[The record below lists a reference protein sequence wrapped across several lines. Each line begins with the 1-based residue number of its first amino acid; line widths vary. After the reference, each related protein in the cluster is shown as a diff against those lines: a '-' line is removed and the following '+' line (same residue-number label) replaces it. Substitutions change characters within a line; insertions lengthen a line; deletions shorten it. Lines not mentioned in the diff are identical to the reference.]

1 LPRSPAG
8 SRRVGETACL
18 VSLATLGE
26 KAQATLRH
34 QEQMR
39 VLIVDDEPMT
49 RDGLRIALST
59 GEGVEVVEASSG
71 EEALE
76 AAPKLRPDLV
86 LAEVRLPGMNG
97 IELTGALRE
106 LVPDAK
112 VIVFARDE
120 SRASVSAAMQA
131 GVSGYLLKD
140 SSGQEVLEA
149 ARLVTEGKAV
159 LHPKITRDFIEA
171 AQMAGRDGDTAS
183 LSRREAEILQKVAN
197 GATTTVV
204 AEELGISPFT
214 VKTHLERIFEKLGVS
229 SRAEAVA
236 TAMRRDLI
244 E

>member
-1 LPRSPAG
+1 
-8 SRRVGETACL
+8 V
-18 VSLATLGE
+18 
-26 KAQATLRH
+26 
-34 QEQMR
+34 R

-49 RDGLRIALST
+49 RDGLRIALSA

-71 EEALE
+71 EKALE
-76 AAPKLRPDLV
+76 AAPKLRPDVV
-86 LAEVRLPGMNG
+86 LAEVGLPGMNG
-97 IELTGALRE
+97 NGLAAALRE

-112 VIVFARDE
+112 VVVFTRDE

-159 LHPKITRDFIEA
+159 LHPKITGDFIEA
-171 AQMAGRDGDTAS
+171 AQMAGKDGDTAS
-183 LSRREAEILQKVAN
+183 LSGREAEILQRVAS
-197 GATTTVV
+197 GATTNAV
-204 AEELGISPFT
+204 AEELGISPYT
-214 VKTHLERIFEKLGVS
+214 VKTHLERVFEKLGAS

-236 TAMRRDLI
+236 AAMRRGLI